1 MDINEVEAALGLTKD
16 RDGYHYD
23 GENFTFPDEWN
34 VLWTPLIAPNLRS
47 VTLSASIK
55 YISSDVFRNCPM
67 LSEMIV
73 PEDNETYFARDG
85 ILFRKEHTV
94 ASVWYANTERNVD
107 LILPDGVETIGGHAF
122 EKCKSIKSITLPSSL
137 YEVWNGAFENNDTL
151 TQVLIRNSEEPD
163 KKIRLCQWAF
173 RNCTALRSIVIEYGA
188 PIEMSEGVFRGCT
201 SLEQA
206 VIPSC
211 TGVIPENA
219 FYSCGSLKSLYLPEG
234 VTDIERFAFYDCQSL
249 ESVTLPDGLKKIG
262 FLAFCSCGSLVDVEI
277 PDSVTEID
285 DSAFS
290 RTGLVSVKLGRGLRK
305 IPSGMFSYCKKL
317 RSVEIPEDVL
327 IIDRYAF
334 EECTSLESVTL
345 PDGLRSIRHCAFSG
359 CTALKHITIPS
370 GVTRLEESAFQDCGL
385 QSITHRGKTYHIH
398 NKEDY
403 ASVISAIIEKVKE
416 LDRVTPK
423 LKKTVWFWDYPDPY
437 MDEFEY
443 IGRDSDDEG
452 FWNYKIVDEDYVLK
466 NGEKES
472 F

>member
-107 LILPDGVETIGGHAF
+107 LILPEGVEKVGGFASG
-122 EKCKSIKSITLPSSL
+122 KCKSVRSVTLPSSL
-137 YEVWNGAFENNDTL
+137 NDVWNGAFKDNDTI
-151 TQVLIRNSEEPD
+151 TRVLIRNSEEPD

-188 PIEMSEGVFRGCT
+188 PIEMSEGVFRECT

-219 FYSCGSLKSLYLPEG
+219 FYSCGSLKSFYIPEG
-234 VTDIERFAFYDCQSL
+234 VTEIGKFAFCDCRSL
-249 ESVTLPDGLKKIG
+249 ESVTLPDGLKTIG
-262 FLAFCSCGSLVDVEI
+262 FLAFCGCGSLVDVEI

-305 IPSGMFSYCKKL
+305 IPSGMFSYCEKL
-317 RSVEIPEDVL
+317 RSVELPEDVL
-327 IIDRYAF
+327 VISGCAF
-334 EECTSLESVTL
+334 EDCTSLESVTL
-345 PDGLRSIRHCAFSG
+345 PDGLRSIRHDAFSG
-359 CTALKHITIPS
+359 CTALKHVTIPS

-416 LDRVTPK
+416 TDRVTPK